1 MTAYQVT
8 SISEIHSELFYHFLN
23 LGNSLMRTGAS
34 IIRGTLGFSAL
45 NNLTILANC
54 LIQIMLARHL
64 SPAVF
69 GTVALAFAILSV
81 FQFFVHWGTNA
92 ALMQDGRDPAL
103 ADTLFYLR
111 AACGLLTGILVLVAY
126 YMLAPYYSLEIRQC
140 MVILS
145 LCTISAFLYDVFKA
159 VMQKEMMLVRL
170 GWMDFASVVVGGAI
184 SLPMVVMG
192 FEIWGLVS
200 FHIATT
206 VIRGLGYILFSP
218 YRPRLRFSRSEAL
231 WAWYFGRKIIMVGA
245 LDNVDFKLGEWYLG
259 TVRGESELGIYGLAW
274 RLSHLFQRVFLPVL
288 EFTSLPTYANL
299 KNDPELLQQ
308 AYDFVVRILVRV
320 LTPACI
326 LAGIF
331 AHELIVFLVGEQ
343 WSGSVPVFR
352 VLLIFAIASPLFR
365 MHQQLLY
372 ALGRPEDYLR
382 LKFYQVLIF
391 IAAAIPLTTY
401 WGGIGLAF
409 SMGLGF
415 AFGVLLVLTKIRKR
429 MTVPGGTILNTLLAG
444 LVAYLPSAWITQHY
458 ITIAS
463 PILIG
468 TTTIVFLTVYSMWLL
483 VSEPKTVK
491 GDIRRVSRALFG
503 SGTETLPSES

>member
-1 MTAYQVT
+1 
-8 SISEIHSELFYHFLN
+8 
-23 LGNSLMRTGAS
+23 MRTGAS

-45 NNLTILANC
+45 NNLTILANF

-64 SPAVF
+64 SPSVF

-92 ALMQDGRDPAL
+92 ALMQEGRDPAL

-111 AACGLLTGILVLVAY
+111 AACGLLTGLLVIVAY
-126 YMLAPYYSLEIRQC
+126 YLLAPYYSLEIRQC

-159 VMQKEMMLVRL
+159 VMQKEMMLVKL
-170 GWMDFASVVVGGAI
+170 GWLEFVSVAIGGAI
-184 SLPMVVMG
+184 ALPMVLMG

-200 FHIATT
+200 FHIVTT

-218 YRPRLRFSRSEAL
+218 YRPRLRFSKSEAV
-231 WAWYFGRKIIMVGA
+231 WAWSFGRKIIMVGA
-245 LDNVDFKLGEWYLG
+245 LDNVDFRLGEWYLG

-288 EFTSLPTYANL
+288 ELTSLPTYANL
-299 KNDPELLQQ
+299 KNDPELLHQ
-308 AYDFVVRILVRV
+308 AYDFVVRVLIRI

-331 AHELIVFLVGEQ
+331 APELIVFLVGEQ
-343 WSGSVPVFR
+343 WSASVPVFR

-372 ALGRPEDYLR
+372 ALGRPEDYLK

-391 IAAAIPLTTY
+391 ITTAIPLTTY

-415 AFGVLLVLTKIRKR
+415 AVGVLLVLNKIRKR
-429 MTVPGGTILNTLLAG
+429 MTVPIGTILNTLLAG
-444 LVAYLPSAWITQHY
+444 LVAYLPSVWITQRY
-458 ITIAS
+458 VTVSS

-468 TTTIVFLTVYSMWLL
+468 TTAIVFLTVYFAWLL
-483 VSEPKTVK
+483 VFEPQTLK
-491 GDIRRVSRALFG
+491 GDIRRVSQAVFR
-503 SGTETLPSES
+503 SESKNLAADP